1 MNWVRELC
9 DLYEKNKDLAGK
21 VENGR
26 YGESLILL
34 PLYHTTVAA
43 QITVTINEEGEF
55 LRAEQVSE
63 EDKLTVIPVTE
74 KSAARTAS
82 VEPHPLC
89 DNLKYLAGDY
99 MEYVIPD
106 KGKDFSENHKLY
118 IEALEKWAVSSL
130 THKKVTAI
138 WRYLQKKELMEN
150 LIFHG
155 ILKLDESGKVCD
167 GEKIQKVAQVDA
179 FVRFRIE
186 EGWDE
191 TKNVLDCERGAESP
205 ACWLDCTLHDAY
217 LLYCRSLTKQQGLS
231 YLTGNE
237 TQIAY
242 LHPKKI
248 RNEGDGAKLIS
259 ANDKENFTFR
269 GRFTSKEE
277 AFSIGYDDS
286 QKAHNALKWIIR
298 RQGRTWNGLTV
309 VTWESDLNELPDWGK
324 DTDSVC
330 DDYEDYK
337 ARDGWDNEED
347 LENQYQGTKL
357 REAVRFQAAIAG
369 YEKGLT
375 VNSKTM
381 LMAFDAA
388 TTGRLAMM
396 ECQALS
402 SSVYLENLMHWY
414 ENCGWLQPKFKNKT
428 YYLYYGM
435 VGIKDIAN
443 MLYGVESNDILVLK
457 GSNERMYS
465 EVCKRLIPCIM
476 NGQEIP
482 EDMVRLA
489 VQKASSPVSYDKS
502 YNWERVLALACSLVK
517 KKYIEKS
524 GNKEEWTV
532 ALNKESQDRNY
543 LYGRLLAVADRIEY
557 RTFERD
563 ENRQTNAKRY
573 MNAFS
578 GQPFHTWKVIEE
590 RLQAY
595 FSRLSFQERIYYER
609 LIEEICWQ
617 FREGE
622 FERNDGL
629 NGLYLLGLHNQAYA
643 LRNKTEEE

>member
-1 MNWVRELC
+1 MNWVKELC
-9 DLYEKNKDLAGK
+9 DLYEKNKVLAGK
-21 VENGR
+21 VQIGR
-26 YGESLILL
+26 YEEPLILL
-34 PLYHTTVAA
+34 PIYHTTVAA
-43 QITVTINEEGEF
+43 QITVTINEKGEF
-55 LRAEQVSE
+55 LRAEQVVD

-74 KSAARTAS
+74 KSAARTAG

-99 MEYVIPD
+99 MEYVVLD

-118 IEALEKWAVSSL
+118 MEALEKWAASPF

-138 WRYLQKKELMEN
+138 WRYLQKKDLMKD
-150 LIFHG
+150 LISHG
-155 ILKLDESGKVCD
+155 ILKLDESGKVRE
-167 GEKIQKVAQVDA
+167 GEKIQKVAQAEA

-186 EGWDE
+186 EWEE
-191 TKNVLDCERGAESP
+191 TENILDYEQGAASQE
-205 ACWLDCTLHDAY
+205 CWLDCTLHDTYIA
-217 LLYCRSLTKQQGLS
+217 YCRSLVKHMGMS
-231 YLTGNE
+231 YLTGDE

-269 GRFTSKEE
+269 GRFTDREE
-277 AFSIGYDDS
+277 AFAIGYDDS

-298 RQGRTWNGLTV
+298 KQGRAWNGLTV
-309 VTWESDLNELPDWGK
+309 VTWESDLNNLPDWGK

-330 DDYEDYK
+330 DDYENYK
-337 ARDGWDNEED
+337 AQDGWDDEED
-347 LENQYQGTKL
+347 LEDQYQGTNPV
-357 REAVRFQAAIAG
+357 EANRFQAAIAG
-369 YEKGLT
+369 YEKELDIS
-375 VNSKTM
+375 SKTM
-381 LMAFDAA
+381 LMAFNAA
-388 TTGRLAMM
+388 TTGRLAIM
-396 ECQALS
+396 ECQALLS
-402 SSVYLENLMHWY
+402 SDYLDNLRNWH

-435 VGIKDIAN
+435 VSIKDIAN
-443 MLYGVESNDILVLK
+443 MLYGVESNDMLALK
-457 GSNERMYS
+457 GSNGGMYS

-476 NGQEIP
+476 NGRKIP

-489 VQKASSPVSYDKS
+489 VQRASSPVSYERS

-517 KKYIEKS
+517 KKYIEKN
-524 GNKEEWTV
+524 GNKEDWTV
-532 ALNKESQDRNY
+532 ALNKKSQDRNY

-563 ENRQTNAKRY
+563 ENRQTNANRY

-578 GQPFHTWKVIEE
+578 GQPFRTWKVIEE

-595 FSRLSFQERIYYER
+595 FPRLAVQERIYYNR
-609 LIEEICWQ
+609 LIEEICWL
-617 FREGE
+617 FKEGE
-622 FERNDGL
+622 FEKNDGL
-629 NGLYLLGLHNQAYA
+629 NGLYLLGFHNQAYA
-643 LRNKTEEE
+643 LQNKTEEE